1 MLLLVVCVRDA
12 DTALRTGIHA
22 HTYGIQAQV
31 KYSDTKSVQL
41 HRDTK
46 THRIIDRQ
54 MHTYMDTQVYTCTG
68 HRYTGTQ
75 VHRYTGIH
83 I

>member
-1 MLLLVVCVRDA
+1 M
-12 DTALRTGIHA
+12 RTGIHA

-54 MHTYMDTQVYTCTG
+54 MHSYMDTQVYTCTSQD
-68 HRYTGTQ
+68 TGTQ
-75 VHRYTGIH
+75 VHRYTGTQVYISRR
-83 I
+83 INR